1 MKPVKIDS
9 AVLDELVKSVDISS
23 ILYLKLMTDT
33 YMVIAEQCNERII
46 ESIKHA
52 LHLEKQ

>member
-23 ILYLKLMTDT
+23 ILYLKLMTNT
-33 YMVIAEQCNERII
+33 SWVITEQCNERII
-46 ESIKHA
+46 ESIKHV
-52 LHLEKQ
+52 LHLEK

>member
-23 ILYLKLMTDT
+23 ILYLKLMTNT
-33 YMVIAEQCNERII
+33 SWVITEQCNEQII
-46 ESIKHA
+46 ESIKHV
-52 LHLEKQ
+52 LHLEK